1 MIERI
6 DQRATESI
14 NGYKVRQGK
23 HLPFGASLIQNGIN
37 FSIYSSSGTSCTLVL
52 FTKGQDL
59 PLVEILIP
67 ESYKIGDVYSIIVFD
82 INSEDLEYGYR
93 IDGPHNPAQGH
104 RFNKSEI
111 LMDPYARLISGRDEG
126 GRE

>member
-6 DQRATESI
+6 DQKATESI

-23 HLPFGASLIQNGIN
+23 HFPFGTSLIQNGIN

-52 FTKGQDL
+52 FNKEQDL

-67 ESYKIGDVYSIIVFD
+67 ESYRIGDVYSIIVFD
-82 INSEDLEYGYR
+82 INSEDIEYGYR
-93 IDGPHNPAQGH
+93 IDGPHNPVEGR

-111 LMDPYARLISGRDEG
+111 LMDPYARLISGRD
-126 GRE
+126 